1 MVHRAGQALEL
12 TTVEFELLEVY
23 LRAPGSV
30 MKREEL
36 VERVLG
42 RSFSPFDRSID
53 MHVSNLRKKLGA
65 EHAGIERIKTVRGVG
80 YVYTIPSELGSDR
93 SAPLPVVPDE

>member
-1 MVHRAGQALEL
+1 
-12 TTVEFELLEVY
+12 
-23 LRAPGSV
+23 

-53 MHVSNLRKKLGA
+53 MHVSNLRKKLGY
-65 EHAGIERIKTVRGVG
+65 HKDGSERIKSIRSVG
-80 YVYTIPSELGSDR
+80 YLYSLDQSEKG
-93 SAPLPVVPDE
+93 